1 MSRRRHLPLVHPL
14 AEVFFAAVRSV
25 TTSMSDSS
33 KGRYRTTTEYFLRY
47 LGEHHP
53 GVRTL
58 DELRRDPHILGW
70 LTWLSSQQPPLVKST
85 RSLHVLSL
93 RRLTEELAWLQDLPT
108 RVRLFH
114 PDDIPQPAAR
124 FPRPLTPEQDRLIQ
138 QELLR
143 RNDVASNAL
152 LLIRHTGIRIGE
164 CVDLSFDCL
173 RLVAA
178 GQWALHVPL
187 GKLNTERLVPIDD
200 SVCQLIH
207 RLRFFRF
214 LSNVPPD
221 GLLLARRRNRSAL
234 LRELR
239 TELTQV
245 RTALSIARPIVPHMF
260 RHTFATEML
269 RSGVSFP
276 ALMNLLG
283 HSTPKMTLLYAEF
296 TPTDLLREFRAAR
309 SQPRHLVPP
318 PRTATSTLGLK
329 PDLTSTLH
337 ALQVAQH
344 VLEMFRRTL
353 SDTSSDALPVLDRL
367 TNRLTKIAAELRKLA
382 PR

>member
-1 MSRRRHLPLVHPL
+1 MKRLRLPLVHPL
-14 AEVFFAAVRSV
+14 TEVFFAAIQSV

-33 KGRYRTTTEYFLRY
+33 KGRYRTTSEYFLRY
-47 LGEHHP
+47 LGEHDP
-53 GVRTL
+53 SIRAL
-58 DELRRDPHILGW
+58 EQLRRDPHILGW
-70 LTWLSSQQPPLVKST
+70 LTWLSSQHPPLVKST
-85 RSLHVLSL
+85 RSLHVISL
-93 RRLTEELAWLQDLPT
+93 RRLMEELAWLHERPAL
-108 RVRLFH
+108 VRLFH
-114 PDDIPQPAAR
+114 PDDVPQPAAR

-164 CVDLSFDCL
+164 CVDLAFDCL
-173 RLVAA
+173 RPLAP

-187 GKLNTERLVPIDD
+187 GKLNTERLAPIDD
-200 SVCQLIH
+200 SVCQLVH

-214 LSNVPPD
+214 LSAVPPD
-221 GLLLARRRNRSAL
+221 GLLLARRRNRSTL

-239 TELTQV
+239 TELIQV
-245 RTALSIARPIVPHMF
+245 RTALGITRPIVPHMF

-276 ALMNLLG
+276 ALMKLLG

-296 TPTDLLREFRAAR
+296 TPTDLQREFRAAR

-318 PRTATSTLGLK
+318 PRTTTSTIGLK

-353 SDTSSDALPVLDRL
+353 SDTSAAASQVLDRL
-367 TNRLTKIAAELRKLA
+367 ANRLTKIAAELRKLD
-382 PR
+382 PK

>member
-1 MSRRRHLPLVHPL
+1 MKRLRLPLVHPL

-25 TTSMSDSS
+25 TTSMSDST

-53 GVRTL
+53 DVRAL
-58 DELRRDPHILGW
+58 EQLRRHPHILGW
-70 LTWLSSQQPPLVKST
+70 LTWLCSQQPPLVKST

-93 RRLTEELAWLQDLPT
+93 RRVMEELAWLNELPAL
-108 RVRLFH
+108 VRLFH
-114 PDDIPQPAAR
+114 PDDVPRPAAR
-124 FPRPLTPEQDRLIQ
+124 FPRPLTPEQDRLIR

-152 LLIRHTGIRIGE
+152 LLIRHTGIRIGK
-164 CVDLSFDCL
+164 CADLSFDCL
-173 RLVAA
+173 RLLAP

-187 GKLNTERLVPIDD
+187 GKLNTERVVPIDD
-200 SVCQLIH
+200 SVCQLVH

-214 LSNVPPD
+214 LSAVPPD

-239 TELTQV
+239 TALTQL
-245 RTALSIARPIVPHMF
+245 RTTLGIARPIVPHMF
-260 RHTFATEML
+260 RHTFATEMM

-283 HSTPKMTLLYAEF
+283 HSTPKMTLLYSEF
-296 TPTDLLREFRAAR
+296 TQTDLQREFRAAL
-309 SQPRHLVPP
+309 SQPRHLAPP
-318 PRTATSTLGLK
+318 PRAATSTIGLK

-337 ALQVAQH
+337 AIQVAQH
-344 VLEMFRRTL
+344 VMEMFRRTL
-353 SDTSSDALPVLDRL
+353 SDTSGAASPVLDRL
-367 TNRLTKIAAELRKLA
+367 ANRLTKLAAELRKLA
-382 PR
+382 AK

>member
-1 MSRRRHLPLVHPL
+1 MKRLRLPLVHPL
-14 AEVFFAAVRSV
+14 AEVFFAAGQSV
-25 TTSMSDSS
+25 TTSMSDST

-53 GVRTL
+53 GGVGTL
-58 DELRRDPHILGW
+58 DQLRRDPHILGW
-70 LTWLSSQQPPLVKST
+70 LTWLCSQQPPLVKAT

-93 RRLTEELAWLQDLPT
+93 RRVMEELAWLHERPAL
-108 RVRLFH
+108 VRLFH
-114 PDDIPQPAAR
+114 PDDVPQPAAR

-173 RLVAA
+173 RSLAP

-187 GKLNTERLVPIDD
+187 GKLNTERVVPIDD
-200 SVCQLIH
+200 SVCQLVH

-214 LSNVPPD
+214 LSTVPPD
-221 GLLLARRRNRSAL
+221 GLLLARRRNRSSL

-239 TELTQV
+239 TELTKV
-245 RTALSIARPIVPHMF
+245 RTALGIARPIVPHMF
-260 RHTFATEML
+260 RHTFATVMM
-269 RSGVSFP
+269 RSGVTFP

-283 HSTPKMTLLYAEF
+283 HSTPKMTLLYSEF
-296 TPTDLLREFRAAR
+296 TQTDLQREFRAAR

-318 PRTATSTLGLK
+318 PRAAASTALK
-329 PDLTSTLH
+329 PDLNSTLQ
-337 ALQVAQH
+337 ALQLAQH
-344 VLEMFRRTL
+344 VMEMFRRTL
-353 SDTSSDALPVLDRL
+353 SDASGAGSAVLDRL

-382 PR
+382 PE

>member
-1 MSRRRHLPLVHPL
+1 L
-14 AEVFFAAVRSV
+14 AQVFSAAIQSV
-25 TTSMSDSS
+25 TTSMSDST

-53 GVRTL
+53 DVRAL
-58 DELRRDPHILGW
+58 DQLRRHPHILGW
-70 LTWLSSQQPPLVKST
+70 LTWLCAQQPPLVKST

-93 RRLTEELAWLQDLPT
+93 RRVMEELAWLNELPAL
-108 RVRLFH
+108 VRLFH
-114 PDDIPQPAAR
+114 PDDVPQPAAR

-164 CVDLSFDCL
+164 CADLSFDCL
-173 RLVAA
+173 RLIAP

-187 GKLNTERLVPIDD
+187 GKLNTERVVPIDD
-200 SVCQLIH
+200 SVCQLVH

-214 LSNVPPD
+214 LSPIPPD
-221 GLLLARRRNRSAL
+221 GLLLTRRRNRSSL

-245 RTALSIARPIVPHMF
+245 RTALGIARPIVPHMF

-283 HSTPKMTLLYAEF
+283 HSTPKMTMLYAEF
-296 TPTDLLREFRAAR
+296 TQTDLQREFRAAR
-309 SQPRHLVPP
+309 AHPRHLVPP
-318 PRTATSTLGLK
+318 PRVTTSIALK
-329 PDLTSTLH
+329 PDLASTLH

-344 VLEMFRRTL
+344 VMEMFRRTL
-353 SDTSSDALPVLDRL
+353 SETSGDSQPVLDRL
-367 TNRLTKIAAELRKLA
+367 VNRLTKIAAELRKLT
-382 PR
+382 PK

>member
-1 MSRRRHLPLVHPL
+1 MKRLRLPLAHPL
-14 AEVFFAAVRSV
+14 AEVFFAAIQSV

-33 KGRYRTTTEYFLRY
+33 KGRYRTTAEYFLRY
-47 LGEHHP
+47 LADHHP

-70 LTWLSSQQPPLVKST
+70 LTWLSSQHPPLVKST
-85 RSLHVLSL
+85 RSLHVISL
-93 RRLTEELAWLQDLPT
+93 RRLIEELAWLRERPAL
-108 RVRLFH
+108 VRLFH
-114 PDDIPQPAAR
+114 PDDVPQPPAR
-124 FPRPLTPEQDRLIQ
+124 LPRPLTPEQDRLIQ

-173 RLVAA
+173 RLLAP

-187 GKLNTERLVPIDD
+187 GKLNTERVVPIDD
-200 SVCQLIH
+200 SVCQLVH

-214 LSNVPPD
+214 LSPIPSD
-221 GLLLARRRNRSAL
+221 GLLLARRRNRSTL
-234 LRELR
+234 LRDLR
-239 TELTQV
+239 TELIQL
-245 RTALSIARPIVPHMF
+245 RTALGIARPIVPHMF

-296 TPTDLLREFRAAR
+296 TQTDLQREFRAAR

-318 PRTATSTLGLK
+318 PRAATSTIGLK
-329 PDLTSTLH
+329 PDLTSTLQ

-353 SDTSSDALPVLDRL
+353 SNTSGGASQVLDRL
-367 TNRLTKIAAELRKLA
+367 ANRLTKIAAELRKLA
-382 PR
+382 PK

>member
-1 MSRRRHLPLVHPL
+1 MKRLRLPLVHPL
-14 AEVFFAAVRSV
+14 TEVFFAAVRSV
-25 TTSMSDSS
+25 TTSMSDST

-47 LGEHHP
+47 LGEHCP
-53 GVRTL
+53 DVRAL
-58 DELRRDPHILGW
+58 DQLRRHPHILGW
-70 LTWLSSQQPPLVKST
+70 LTWLCSQQPPLVKST

-93 RRLTEELAWLQDLPT
+93 RRVMEELAWLNELPAL
-108 RVRLFH
+108 VRLFH
-114 PDDIPQPAAR
+114 PDDVPRPAAR

-164 CVDLSFDCL
+164 CADLSFDCL
-173 RLVAA
+173 RLLAP

-187 GKLNTERLVPIDD
+187 GKLNTERVVPIDD
-200 SVCQLIH
+200 SVCQLVH

-214 LSNVPPD
+214 LSAVPPD

-239 TELTQV
+239 TALTQV
-245 RTALSIARPIVPHMF
+245 RTALGIARPIVPHMF
-260 RHTFATEML
+260 RHTFATEMM

-283 HSTPKMTLLYAEF
+283 HSTPKMTLLYSEF
-296 TPTDLLREFRAAR
+296 TQTDLQREFRAAL
-309 SQPRHLVPP
+309 SQPRHLAPP
-318 PRTATSTLGLK
+318 PRAATATIGLK

-337 ALQVAQH
+337 AIQVAQH
-344 VLEMFRRTL
+344 VMEMFRRTL
-353 SDTSSDALPVLDRL
+353 SDTSGAASPVLDRL
-367 TNRLTKIAAELRKLA
+367 ANRLTKLAAELRKLA
-382 PR
+382 PK

>member
-1 MSRRRHLPLVHPL
+1 MKRLRLPLVHPL
-14 AEVFFAAVRSV
+14 TEVFFAAIQSV

-33 KGRYRTTTEYFLRY
+33 KGRYRTTSEYFLRY
-47 LGEHHP
+47 LGEHDP
-53 GVRTL
+53 SIRAL
-58 DELRRDPHILGW
+58 EQLRRDPHILGW
-70 LTWLSSQQPPLVKST
+70 LTWLSSQHPPLVKST
-85 RSLHVLSL
+85 RSLHVISL
-93 RRLTEELAWLQDLPT
+93 RRLMEELAWLHERPAL
-108 RVRLFH
+108 VRLFH
-114 PDDIPQPAAR
+114 PDDVPQPAAR

-164 CVDLSFDCL
+164 CVDLAFDCL
-173 RLVAA
+173 RPLAP

-187 GKLNTERLVPIDD
+187 GKLNTERLAPIDD
-200 SVCQLIH
+200 SVCQLVH

-214 LSNVPPD
+214 LSAVPPD
-221 GLLLARRRNRSAL
+221 GLLLARRRNRSTL

-239 TELTQV
+239 TELIQV
-245 RTALSIARPIVPHMF
+245 RTALGITRPIVPHMF

-276 ALMNLLG
+276 ALMKLLG

-296 TPTDLLREFRAAR
+296 TPTDLQREFRAAR

-318 PRTATSTLGLK
+318 PRTATSTIGLK

-353 SDTSSDALPVLDRL
+353 SDTSAAASQVLDRL
-367 TNRLTKIAAELRKLA
+367 ANRLTKIAAELRKLD
-382 PR
+382 PK

>member
-1 MSRRRHLPLVHPL
+1 MKRLRLPLAHPL
-14 AEVFFAAVRSV
+14 AEVFFAAIQSV

-33 KGRYRTTTEYFLRY
+33 KGRYRTTAEYFLRY
-47 LGEHHP
+47 LADHHP

-70 LTWLSSQQPPLVKST
+70 LTWLASQHPPLVKST
-85 RSLHVLSL
+85 RSLHVISL
-93 RRLTEELAWLQDLPT
+93 RRLIEELAWLRERPAL
-108 RVRLFH
+108 VRLFH
-114 PDDIPQPAAR
+114 PDDVPQPPAR
-124 FPRPLTPEQDRLIQ
+124 LPRPLTPEQDRLIQ

-173 RLVAA
+173 RLLAP

-187 GKLNTERLVPIDD
+187 GKLNTERVVPIDD
-200 SVCQLIH
+200 SVCQLVH

-214 LSNVPPD
+214 LSPVPSD
-221 GLLLARRRNRSAL
+221 GLLLARRRNRSTL
-234 LRELR
+234 LRDLR
-239 TELTQV
+239 TELIQL
-245 RTALSIARPIVPHMF
+245 RTALGIARPIVPHMF

-296 TPTDLLREFRAAR
+296 TQTDLNREFRAAH

-318 PRTATSTLGLK
+318 PRAATSTVGLK

-353 SDTSSDALPVLDRL
+353 SNTSGGASQVLDRL
-367 TNRLTKIAAELRKLA
+367 ANRLTKIAAELRKLA
-382 PR
+382 PK

>member
-1 MSRRRHLPLVHPL
+1 MSRRRLPIDHPL
-14 AEVFFAAVRSV
+14 AEVFVAAVQSV

-33 KGRYRTTTEYFLRY
+33 KGHYRTTTEYFLRY
-47 LGEHHP
+47 LGVHHP
-53 GVRTL
+53 PVQNL
-58 DELRRDPHILGW
+58 EQLRRDPHILGW
-70 LTWLSSQQPPLVKST
+70 LTWLSSQHPPLVKST
-85 RSLHVLSL
+85 RSLHVLAL
-93 RRLTEELAWLQDLPT
+93 RRLMEELAWLHELPAL
-108 RVRLFH
+108 VRLFH
-114 PDDIPQPAAR
+114 PDDVPQPGAR

-164 CVDLSFDCL
+164 CSDLSFDCL
-173 RLVAA
+173 RSLAP

-187 GKLNTERLVPIDD
+187 GKLNTERIVPIDD
-200 SVCQLIH
+200 SVCQLVH

-214 LSNVPPD
+214 LSVVPPD
-221 GLLLARRRNRSAL
+221 GLLLARHRNRSAL

-239 TELTQV
+239 TALTQV
-245 RTALSIARPIVPHMF
+245 RTALGIARPIVPHMF

-296 TPTDLLREFRAAR
+296 TQTDLQREFRAAR
-309 SQPRHLVPP
+309 AQPRHLVPP
-318 PRTATSTLGLK
+318 PKTATSTIGLT

-344 VLEMFRRTL
+344 VMEMFRRTL
-353 SDTSSDALPVLDRL
+353 PNNSGGTSPVLDRL
-367 TNRLTKIAAELRKLA
+367 ANRLTKIASELRKLTA
-382 PR
+382 K

>member
-1 MSRRRHLPLVHPL
+1 LR
-14 AEVFFAAVRSV
+14 EVFFGAIQSV

-33 KGRYRTTTEYFLRY
+33 KGRYRTTAEYFLHY

-53 GVRTL
+53 GVRAL
-58 DELRRDPHILGW
+58 DQLRREPHILGW

-85 RSLHVLSL
+85 RSLHVLAL
-93 RRLTEELAWLQDLPT
+93 RRLLEELAWLHELPAL
-108 RVRLFH
+108 VRLFH
-114 PDDIPQPAAR
+114 PDDVPQPDAR

-143 RNDVASNAL
+143 RNDVASNIL

-164 CVDLSFDCL
+164 CVDLAFDCL
-173 RLVAA
+173 RQLAP

-200 SVCQLIH
+200 SVCQLVH
-207 RLRFFRF
+207 RLRFFRS
-214 LSNVPPD
+214 LNAVPPD
-221 GLLLARRRNRSAL
+221 GLLLARRRNRNTL
-234 LRELR
+234 LRDLR

-245 RTALSIARPIVPHMF
+245 RTALGIARPIVPHMF

-276 ALMNLLG
+276 ALMKLLG
-283 HSTPKMTLLYAEF
+283 HSSPEMTLLYAEF
-296 TPTDLLREFRAAR
+296 TQTDLQREFCTAR
-309 SQPRHLVPP
+309 SQPRHLLPP
-318 PRTATSTLGLK
+318 PKTAIGLQADLASTLQ
-329 PDLTSTLH
+329 
-337 ALQVAQH
+337 AVQVTQH

-353 SDTSSDALPVLDRL
+353 PDTSDSLPVLDRL
-367 TNRLTKIAAELRKLA
+367 ANRLAKIAAELRKLG
-382 PR
+382 PP

>member
-1 MSRRRHLPLVHPL
+1 MNRHRSRLPLQHPL
-14 AEVFFAAVRSV
+14 VELFFTAIQSV

-53 GVRTL
+53 GVRAL
-58 DELRRDPHILGW
+58 DQLRREPHILGW
-70 LTWLSSQQPPLVKST
+70 LTWLSSQKPPLVKST
-85 RSLHVLSL
+85 RSLHVLAL
-93 RRLTEELAWLQDLPT
+93 RRLLEELAWLHELPAL
-108 RVRLFH
+108 VRLFH
-114 PDDIPQPAAR
+114 PDDVPQPDAR

-143 RNDVASNAL
+143 RNDVASNTL

-173 RLVAA
+173 RPLAP

-200 SVCQLIH
+200 SVCQLVH
-207 RLRFFRF
+207 RLRFFRS
-214 LSNVPPD
+214 LSAVPPD
-221 GLLLARRRNRSAL
+221 ELLLARRRNRNTL
-234 LRELR
+234 LRDLR
-239 TELTQV
+239 TELIKV
-245 RTALSIARPIVPHMF
+245 RTALGIARPIVPHMF

-276 ALMNLLG
+276 ALMKLLG
-283 HSTPKMTLLYAEF
+283 HSSPEMTLLYAEF
-296 TPTDLLREFRAAR
+296 TQTDLQREFLTAR
-309 SQPRHLVPP
+309 SQPRHLPP
-318 PRTATSTLGLK
+318 PPNAVIGLQA
-329 PDLTSTLH
+329 DLTSTLQ
-337 ALQVAQH
+337 AVQVTQH

-353 SDTSSDALPVLDRL
+353 PDTSNSLPVLDRL
-367 TNRLTKIAAELRKLA
+367 ANRLTKIATELRKLG
-382 PR
+382 PP